1 MENFPYWERV
11 WGEIP
16 QTRIDREDG
25 YGGSI
30 ELFEELDDLDLKF
43 LVEMEK
49 AGDAGE

>member
-16 QTRIDREDG
+16 QTRIDRDDG

-30 ELFEELDDLDLKF
+30 ELFEELDDLDLV
-43 LVEMEK
+43 LVEME
-49 AGDAGE
+49 GDAGE